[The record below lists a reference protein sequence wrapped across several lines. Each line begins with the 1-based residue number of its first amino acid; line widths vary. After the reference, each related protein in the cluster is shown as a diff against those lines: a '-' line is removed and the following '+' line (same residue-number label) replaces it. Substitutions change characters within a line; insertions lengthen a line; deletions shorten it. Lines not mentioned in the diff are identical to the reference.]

1 MAKTIAVN
9 AGSSTLKFQLFDM
22 PSEKVIA
29 KGLVDRIGLAEGS
42 FTISYGDGEHFK
54 LEQPFKD
61 HKVAISVLLKELID
75 LKIIDSFDEITGVGH
90 RVVAG
95 GEFFKDSVVIN
106 DDVLAKI
113 DSLAEYAPLHNPA
126 NATGI
131 RAFREVLPNATAVA
145 VFDTSFHTTMPE
157 ENYLYSIPYEYYEK
171 YGARRYGAHGTSHR
185 YVSHRAADILGQPLD
200 QMKIITL
207 HLGAGASIAA
217 IENGKSID
225 TSMGFT
231 PLAGITMATRSGDI
245 DVSLVTFLQQKL
257 GVTNPEAM
265 VDMLNK
271 KSGLLGISGISGD
284 MRDLE
289 TSDDHRA
296 KLAIEIFIN
305 RIVKYV
311 GSYIA
316 EMGGVDALV
325 FTAGIGENAPE
336 IRAAIT
342 DAFNFMGIKIDAER
356 NNVRGKETVISTDDS
371 TAKVL
376 LVPTDEELMIA
387 RDVERLSK

>member
-22 PSEKVIA
+22 PAETVIA

-95 GEFFKDSVVIN
+95 GEFFKDSVVID

-131 RAFREVLPNATAVA
+131 RAFREVLPDATAVA
-145 VFDTSFHTTMPE
+145 VFDTSFHATMPE

-185 YVSHRAADILGQPLD
+185 YVSARAAEMLGKPLAD
-200 QMKIITL
+200 LKVITL
-207 HLGAGASIAA
+207 HLGAGASLAA
-217 IENGKSID
+217 IQNGHSID

-245 DVSLVTFLQQKL
+245 DPSLVTFLQQKL
-257 GVTNPEAM
+257 GLTNPEAM
-265 VDMLNK
+265 IDILNK

-289 TSDDHRA
+289 NSDEHRA
-296 KLAIEIFIN
+296 ELAMKIFVN

-316 EMGGVDALV
+316 EMGGVDAMV
-325 FTAGIGENAPE
+325 FTAGIGENAKE
-336 IRAAIT
+336 MREAIA
-342 DAFNFMGIKIDAER
+342 DAFGYMGVKIDAER
-356 NNVRGKETVISTDDS
+356 NDVRGKETIISADDS
-371 TAKVL
+371 SVKVL

-387 RDVERLSK
+387 RDVERLKK